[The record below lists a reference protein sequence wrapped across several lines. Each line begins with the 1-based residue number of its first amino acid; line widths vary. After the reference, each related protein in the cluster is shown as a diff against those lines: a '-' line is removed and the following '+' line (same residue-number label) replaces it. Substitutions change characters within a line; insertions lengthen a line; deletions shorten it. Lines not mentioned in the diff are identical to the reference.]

1 MANSLSPLRYPG
13 GKSVLTAFLRT
24 VLEINNL
31 HDCCYVEPFC
41 GGAGAAIG
49 LLLGEHVKNIH
60 LNDIDKSVYSFW
72 WSILNETD
80 RFITRIENI
89 PVTLDEWKKQKHIFL
104 NNNADIFD
112 RGFATFFLNRC
123 NHSGILLANP
133 IGGIKQTGKWKI
145 DVRFNK
151 KTLISRID
159 NISKYKSNIKLSNL
173 DVFELIKKIKDH
185 DKQFI
190 YLDPPYIQGGPTL
203 YLNSFTIKTHFLLSS
218 VLREIQSK
226 WIMTYDNADI
236 LYTAYRYCKIKK
248 FSLNYSAHKKR
259 AGIELLICPQHV
271 SLPVLPPHST
281 PTIIL

>member
-72 WSILNETD
+72 WSILNETN

-89 PVTLDEWKKQKHIFL
+89 IAAMVYMAQFYWNFA

-226 WIMTYDNADI
+226 
-236 LYTAYRYCKIKK
+236 
-248 FSLNYSAHKKR
+248 
-259 AGIELLICPQHV
+259 
-271 SLPVLPPHST
+271 
-281 PTIIL
+281 